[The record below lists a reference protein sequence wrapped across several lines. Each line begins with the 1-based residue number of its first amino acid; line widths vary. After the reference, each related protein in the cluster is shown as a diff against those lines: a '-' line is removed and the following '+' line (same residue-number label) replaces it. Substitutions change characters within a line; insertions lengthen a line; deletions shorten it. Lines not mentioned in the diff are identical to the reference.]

1 MEEMVGSDKVSTF
14 GEFGKWVCGRRV
26 IGDRRRSGS
35 EKWEMVLM
43 RVCVDV
49 CEKEAEE
56 KKKKRKRVRRR
67 RHLIS
72 QICGSNS

>member
-1 MEEMVGSDKVSTF
+1 MEGHHK
-14 GEFGKWVCGRRV
+14 GEKKKKKTG
-26 IGDRRRSGS
+26 

>member
-1 MEEMVGSDKVSTF
+1 MVGSGKVSTF
-14 GEFGKWVCGRRV
+14 GGFGKWVCSRRV